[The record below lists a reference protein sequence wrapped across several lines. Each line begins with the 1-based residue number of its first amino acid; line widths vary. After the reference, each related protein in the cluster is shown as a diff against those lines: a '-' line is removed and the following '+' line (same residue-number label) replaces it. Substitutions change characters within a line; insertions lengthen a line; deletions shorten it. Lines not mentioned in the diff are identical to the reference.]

1 MIRFNKIALAA
12 LAALSLSSAN
22 ASTLIFNY
30 SGEINDLSIPS
41 QYADLYNI
49 WNSDADFNNF
59 FGTIIVENF
68 EQYAVGTHVLSIAP
82 TDSPLKLSLV
92 SGLLTGI
99 EGTRHRQSGTFTPDN
114 SQVGTSGALTITN
127 GAVTSFTWSAIGRN
141 SAALAGFNNGTLGAF
156 PVRIE
161 SIQVNVTTGISPLV
175 ALDNGNTLFGQS
187 VRGTGSVVLAAAVP
201 EPEAYAMLL
210 AGLGV
215 VGFSL
220 RRRMGS
226 KAR

>member
-12 LAALSLSSAN
+12 VAALSLSSAN

-41 QYADLYNI
+41 QYSDLYNI
-49 WNSDADFNNF
+49 WNGDADFNNF

-68 EQYAVGTHVLSIAP
+68 EQYAVGTHVLNIAASN
-82 TDSPLKLSLV
+82 SPIKLSLV

-99 EGTRHRQSGTFTPDN
+99 EGTRHRQTGTFTPDN
-114 SQVGTSGALTITN
+114 SQVGSAGALTITD
-127 GAVTSFTWSAIGRN
+127 GAVTGFTWSAVGQN
-141 SAALAGFNNGTLGAF
+141 SAALAGFNNGVLASF
-156 PVRIE
+156 PVKIQ
-161 SIQVNVTTGISPLV
+161 SIQVNVATGISPLIP
-175 ALDNGNTLFGQS
+175 LDSGNTLFGQS
-187 VRGTGSVVLAAAVP
+187 VRGTGTVILAAVP
-201 EPEAYAMLL
+201 EPETYAMLL

-220 RRRMGS
+220 RRRLAG